1 MSKELETIELI
12 RGRLSCWINQDETA
26 EDDVDEYL
34 TEIETGLKRLEELEE
49 VNAINSELYTK
60 LNVEKEK
67 QDKILKIIKEKKV
80 AVDELLRCIE
90 NEEIALEEYNDFAGD
105 KNSLS
110 EIEFDLLKEWLELL

>member
-1 MSKELETIELI
+1 MSEDLETLELI
-12 RGRLSCWINQDETA
+12 RGRLRCWVNEDETA